1 MRDKDACGSDDH
13 LIHYL
18 EVFYCP
24 GGGSLW
30 PLMAACGVVWMLLL
44 FYGMSVVAEVFLCP
58 AVEVR
63 GQLLLHEAL
72 PAGQHWSVT
81 ARMHGRITVQSV
93 VKGDV
98 GVCRVLISRHA
109 PQECPCLP
117 MVCT

>member
-30 PLMAACGVVWMLLL
+30 PLMAVCGVVWMLLL

-63 GQLLLHEAL
+63 AAALKRPPLLQGKVGKHVPI
-72 PAGQHWSVT
+72 PAY
-81 ARMHGRITVQSV
+81 
-93 VKGDV
+93 
-98 GVCRVLISRHA
+98 VLYRA
-109 PQECPCLP
+109 
-117 MVCT
+117 

>member
-1 MRDKDACGSDDH
+1 MLPGQRPDSDVLPSCRLRHGAVPETFAELLTHPCGAGRCRYVRDKDACGSDDH

-30 PLMAACGVVWMLLL
+30 PLMAVCGAVWMLLL

-63 GQLLLHEAL
+63 G
-72 PAGQHWSVT
+72 
-81 ARMHGRITVQSV
+81 
-93 VKGDV
+93 
-98 GVCRVLISRHA
+98 LISGMAH
-109 PQECPCLP
+109 Q
-117 MVCT
+117 

>member
-30 PLMAACGVVWMLLL
+30 PLMAVCGVVWMLLL

-63 GQLLLHEAL
+63 AAASAPSFLAWQCGEDG
-72 PAGQHWSVT
+72 P
-81 ARMHGRITVQSV
+81 QSLYV
-93 VKGDV
+93 
-98 GVCRVLISRHA
+98 A
-109 PQECPCLP
+109 WQP
-117 MVCT
+117 